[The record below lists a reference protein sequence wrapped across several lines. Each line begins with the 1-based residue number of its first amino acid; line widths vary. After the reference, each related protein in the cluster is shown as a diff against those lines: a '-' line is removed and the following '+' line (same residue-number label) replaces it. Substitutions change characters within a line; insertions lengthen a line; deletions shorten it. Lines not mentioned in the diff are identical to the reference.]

1 MAIARNRTYSRLL
14 LPGLLAALLALTV
27 GCDDGP
33 PPLDEGANKD
43 KKATKAAN
51 PAAKAALNKLKKKL
65 SAKKAEAEVT
75 VLVLAEKDFVES
87 TTNRDP
93 FRQFARLFN
102 RSGASTVVIQRRVL
116 LKRYSLDEL
125 RLMAIISGNT
135 RPVAMFVDPKGK
147 GVTIKRG
154 DYISKSEGRVKQI
167 LHDKVIIEI
176 EEKTE
181 SGSTTTDRVIPLH
194 EKGSTEGEEPM
205 LGAM

>member
-1 MAIARNRTYSRLL
+1 MAIARIKTNSRLL
-14 LPGLLAALLALTV
+14 LPVLLVALLSLTV

-33 PPLDEGANKD
+33 PPLDEGTS
-43 KKATKAAN
+43 KKAKAATAAN
-51 PAAKAALNKLKKKL
+51 PAATAALNKLKKKL
-65 SAKKAEAEVT
+65 SAKKAEAEVS
-75 VLVLAEKDFVES
+75 VLNMSEKDFVES
-87 TTNRDP
+87 GTNRDP

-125 RLMAIISGNT
+125 RLMAVISGNT

-147 GVTIKRG
+147 GVPVKRG

-181 SGSTTTDRVIPLH
+181 SGSSTTDRVILLH
-194 EKGSTEGEEPM
+194 DKGTTAEGEEPM
-205 LGAM
+205 LGM